1 MTIVNCP
8 LLDIRLIN
16 PRQLDTVL
24 LDRVT
29 IIILSPWYLLINRLK
44 NDLLCLQKNNISL
57 KTVTFSWLHFI
68 VRKGPTST
76 QRKKLPRKAP
86 SFVTSTANRI
96 VSNDFSCS
104 HFQVLFSSIIHLHQF
119 SQENNGLISY
129 IFRFDC
135 LFIYTWLEY
144 TNLLVWVRL

>member
-57 KTVTFSWLHFI
+57 KTVTFS
-68 VRKGPTST
+68 
-76 QRKKLPRKAP
+76 
-86 SFVTSTANRI
+86 
-96 VSNDFSCS
+96 
-104 HFQVLFSSIIHLHQF
+104 
-119 SQENNGLISY
+119 
-129 IFRFDC
+129 
-135 LFIYTWLEY
+135 
-144 TNLLVWVRL
+144 